1 MSANLVEYG
10 LEQVHVAFKGVAQA
24 ESIEVTAGCG
34 TDGEITVTV
43 TGAPLTG
50 GSEAVT
56 VALSA
61 ESHAGVTQVASVVCN
76 TLNNNADISAN
87 YTAKNIAGV
96 ITLAAKVAATNDAT
110 LEIAITPGSTGVTA
124 GSSSS
129 VAAGTTGWGV
139 PTPVPGAVKWTPK
152 AEGKESVFYADN
164 GAYFTTESNLGYTG
178 DLEVAL
184 IPDSILAQM
193 LGWDVD
199 ANGGLAE
206 VADGTRQEF
215 ALLGQYEGDA
225 KCRRFAYYSCKA
237 SRPTRENRTK
247 GETIEPDTEKLS
259 LKVLPSEIGGRNL
272 VKYVLELSDSNAAV
286 YNAWFDAV
294 QTPAA

>member
-1 MSANLVEYG
+1 MSANLVQYG

-61 ESHAGVTQVASVVCN
+61 ESHASAARVASVVCN
-76 TLNNNADISAN
+76 TLNNNADVAAN

-96 ITLAAKVAATNDAT
+96 ITLAAKVAAANDAT

-124 GSSSS
+124 GSSSA
-129 VAAGTTGWGV
+129 VAAGTTGWGAPV
-139 PTPVPGAVKWTPK
+139 PVPGAVKWTPK

-184 IPDSILAQM
+184 IPDAVLAQM
-193 LGWDVD
+193 LGWEVD
-199 ANGGLAE
+199 ANGGLVE
-206 VADGTRQEF
+206 VADGARKEF
-215 ALLGQYEGDA
+215 ALLGQYEGDS
-225 KCRRFAYYSCKA
+225 KGRRFVYYSCKA
-237 SRPTRENRTK
+237 SRPTKENRTK
-247 GETIEPDTEKLS
+247 GETVEPDTEKLS
-259 LKVLPSEIGGRNL
+259 LKVLPMEIGGSNL
-272 VKYVLELSDSNAAV
+272 VKYVLELSDSNASV
-286 YNAWFDAV
+286 YNAWFAAV

>member
-10 LEQVHVAFKGVAQA
+10 LEQVHVAFKGVAQV
-24 ESIEVTAGCG
+24 ESIEFLTGCD

-43 TGAPLTG
+43 TSAVVAGSPLG
-50 GSEAVT
+50 V
-56 VALSA
+56 VVPLST
-61 ESHAGVTQVASVVCN
+61 ESHGTAAQTASAVANV
-76 TLNNNADISAN
+76 LNNNAAVSEDFTARAVGAVL
-87 YTAKNIAGV
+87 YLTAKIAS
-96 ITLAAKVAATNDAT
+96 TNDAT
-110 LEIAITPGSTGVTA
+110 LALALTAGVTGVTA
-124 GSSSS
+124 GASTN
-129 VAAGTTGWGV
+129 VTAGATGWGV